1 MKNNEYQHL
10 PSGDFGLLMPDIK
23 NIHHINN
30 EIHFKLS
37 IIKL

>member
-10 PSGDFGLLMPDIK
+10 NPCDFIYLMQDFK